1 MKTANDFW
9 NDIERYNIETI
20 YIQGIFSL
28 FLFGT
33 LLFSFYSQN
42 QVINHL
48 IKILFSALF
57 IFVGIYF
64 FLIIDK
70 SFTANIFGPYFI
82 IIGFLFLLSLYNST
96 SQLQFPTRIQYLLYL
111 LVLFYPIVSYFLNH
125 KYPKQIFYISPC
137 PITAIALITYC
148 RLKKR
153 NDILNIMLVFWG
165 LTGIK
170 AFIFDVHEDLILLI
184 VGVYGLYDF
193 IDYKRIEID
202 ILNDKNSL
210 ADKN

>member
-9 NDIERYNIETI
+9 NVIEKYNVETI
-20 YIQGIFSL
+20 YIQGVFS
-28 FLFGT
+28 FFIIGM
-33 LLFSFYSQN
+33 LLFSFTKQN
-42 QVINHL
+42 QVIENL
-48 IKILFSALF
+48 IKSLFSAVF

-70 SFTANIFGPYFI
+70 SFTAMIFGPYFI
-82 IIGFLFLLSLYNST
+82 IIGLLFLLSLYNSK
-96 SQLQFPTRIQYLLYL
+96 SQLQYPTRIQYLLYL
-111 LVLFYPIVSYFLNH
+111 LVLFYPIISYFLGH
-125 KYPKQIFYISPC
+125 QYPKQIFYISPC

-193 IDYKRIEID
+193 INYKLI
-202 ILNDKNSL
+202 KNIISTTINE
-210 ADKN
+210 K

>member
-9 NDIERYNIETI
+9 NVIEKYNVETI
-20 YIQGIFSL
+20 YIQGVFS
-28 FLFGT
+28 FFIIGM
-33 LLFSFYSQN
+33 LLFSFTKQN
-42 QVINHL
+42 QVIENL
-48 IKILFSALF
+48 IKSLFSTVF

-70 SFTANIFGPYFI
+70 SFTAMIFGPYFI
-82 IIGFLFLLSLYNST
+82 IIGLLFLLSLYNSK
-96 SQLQFPTRIQYLLYL
+96 SQLQYPTRIQYLLYL
-111 LVLFYPIVSYFLNH
+111 LVLFYPIISYFLGH
-125 KYPKQIFYISPC
+125 QYPKQIFYISPC

-193 IDYKRIEID
+193 INYKLI
-202 ILNDKNSL
+202 KNIISTTINE
-210 ADKN
+210 K